1 VALAETTD
9 FSIFPN
15 PFTDQINIVSK
26 NSNFYDYVLLTNQL
40 GQKIYAGS
48 KIELADLSSLS
59 PGIYFLKINEF
70 TIRIV
75 KR

>member
-15 PFTDQINIVSK
+15 PFTDQINIVS
-26 NSNFYDYVLLTNQL
+26 NSGKIYDCVLLTNQL

-48 KIELADLSSLS
+48 KIEQADLSSLAA
-59 PGIYFLKINEF
+59 GIYFLKINEF
-70 TIRIV
+70 NIRIV